1 MFVVD
6 FQVGALDP
14 ETIGLI
20 GTPGEEIGEQ
30 PGEDAPGVGIV
41 VVDYI
46 LAVTQN
52 GVSFACAGLAVCEN
66 ATIVSVGTG
75 FDGVLPNVLVDFLL
89 AAPVVGD
96 VIKHK
101 IFLFVGCLY
110 HQCFLLLV
118 RHVHTA
124 GIY

>member
-14 ETIGLI
+14 ETIGLV

-66 ATIVSVGTG
+66 ATIVSLRNQAHTS
-75 FDGVLPNVLVDFLL
+75 VLDL
-89 AAPVVGD
+89 
-96 VIKHK
+96 
-101 IFLFVGCLY
+101 
-110 HQCFLLLV
+110 
-118 RHVHTA
+118 TA
-124 GIY
+124 SCPMY